1 MKKLK
6 TYEAPTTRVAKVTL
20 KTSMLA
26 ASIMQDETKSVES
39 KGHEIGSTYEYSVGT
54 TPDGEGNFTQ
64 TITGGN
70 VTWE

>member
-26 ASIMQDETKSVES
+26 GSIFQGSKEEDVEA
-39 KGHEIGSTYEYSVGT
+39 KGHEIGNNYEFDVSGAGGKVNGNANKDFSVEW
-54 TPDGEGNFTQ
+54 D
-64 TITGGN
+64 
-70 VTWE
+70 

>member
-26 ASIMQDETKSVES
+26 GSIFQESKEEGVEA
-39 KGHEIGSTYEYSVGT
+39 KGHETGGDYTFGADNQGSTADSKEFKV
-54 TPDGEGNFTQ
+54 DWN
-64 TITGGN
+64 
-70 VTWE
+70 

>member
-26 ASIMQDETKSVES
+26 GSIMESAES
-39 KGHEIGSTYEYSVGT
+39 KVETSEHETGTDIDFGGSTSASNG
-54 TPDGEGNFTQ
+54 DFTV
-64 TITGGN
+64 TG
-70 VTWE
+70 WE

>member
-39 KGHEIGSTYEYSVGT
+39 KGHEIGGDYTYSISA
-54 TPDGEGNFTQ
+54 DKDFNQ
-64 TITGGN
+64 TITGAGN
-70 VTWE
+70 NTITWE

>member
-26 ASIMQDETKSVES
+26 ASIMENAESKVET
-39 KGHEIGSTYEYSVGT
+39 KGHEVGETYKFSGNESSSVNNN
-54 TPDGEGNFTQ
+54 NFS
-64 TITGGN
+64 
-70 VTWE
+70 VSWE